1 VLWSEVLFHGLLWS
15 EILPWATLRG
25 AEEYNALDALYED
38 MNLPLIPS
46 FFPINALQRQ
56 IRICII
62 ISIINMTSLTE
73 QEDHTEQASTLAPST
88 SSQQGPDNAEAA
100 SNTRV
105 PEKTDDFPPA
115 QPQPPSARASSAPP
129 STQDF
134 KRPNQ
139 ISPSSNAWSAFQIKH
154 QLQAGYLNGEDEE
167 IPWWEIQSPPVQEC
181 YRRAIARS
189 TNAEEENAA
198 TAYYSEL
205 PVWKDEWLEWAK
217 RKCTSHPT
225 RHRMLLADQI

>member
-1 VLWSEVLFHGLLWS
+1 
-15 EILPWATLRG
+15 
-25 AEEYNALDALYED
+25 
-38 MNLPLIPS
+38 
-46 FFPINALQRQ
+46 
-56 IRICII
+56 
-62 ISIINMTSLTE
+62 MTSLTE

-134 KRPNQ
+134 KTPNQ
-139 ISPSSNAWSAFQIKH
+139 ISPSSNAWSPIRNKD
-154 QLQAGYLNGEDEE
+154 QLQAGYLNGEDGD
-167 IPWWEIQSPPVQEC
+167 IPWWEIQSSPVQEC
-181 YRRAIARS
+181 YRRAIARP

-198 TAYYSEL
+198 TAYYSDL

-217 RKCTSHPT
+217 KKCTSHLI
-225 RHRMLLADQI
+225 RHRMLSLTRYRIMSPLPRPRFATTTSLTLT